1 MNEQAAKLFVGEVG
15 VCAVLVDVLIDKGL
29 ISQGEFFDRFQRA
42 HAAAGR
48 RLDGVEPAPTA
59 LADMLAYLEPEKGE
73 RSAAALARSVL
84 GGEIVLLVEQD
95 PDAARALRAALE
107 DAGAEVLA
115 VRSAAEALARI
126 AQFDFSAAVIEW
138 RPERREHRALMRWLR
153 EDGVPFLLCAAQA
166 GPDAAAPGAEPML
179 RKPVPPQDIVKA
191 LARLAGSADQ
201 ATAQSR

>member
-1 MNEQAAKLFVGEVG
+1 MNEQAAKLFVGEMG

-42 HAAAGR
+42 YAAAGR
-48 RLDGVEPAPTA
+48 RSGGVAAAPAA
-59 LADMLAYLEPEKGE
+59 LADMLAYLDPETGE
-73 RSAAALARSVL
+73 RSAAALARSAL

-95 PDAARALRAALE
+95 PDTARDLQTALE

-138 RPERREHRALMRWLR
+138 RPERREHRALARWLR
-153 EDGVPFLLCAAQA
+153 EDGVPCLFRAAQA
-166 GPDAAAPGAEPML
+166 GPDAPAPRPEPML
-179 RKPVPPQDIVKA
+179 PGPAPPEDIVKA
-191 LARLAGSADQ
+191 LARLTSSAGRDVGA
-201 ATAQSR
+201 A